1 MATIVPISHSIRW
14 RSRSRNSSMD
24 SVDNQHQQQQQ
35 QQQVAPV
42 SPYAGLVHLTSDAG
56 GWEEE
61 PSDDEDASFD
71 ELQTSAWLVVPR
83 EYANV
88 AQRSRRSSWSE
99 AAAPVS
105 PLSYTNSAAKSMER
119 RRADGSSS

>member
-24 SVDNQHQQQQQ
+24 SIDNYQQ
-35 QQQVAPV
+35 QQQVAPA
-42 SPYAGLVHLTSDAG
+42 SPYSSLHITSSSDTADE
-56 GWEEE
+56 WDEE

-83 EYANV
+83 EFANM
-88 AQRSRRSSWSE
+88 AQRSRRSSWAE

-105 PLSYTNSAAKSMER
+105 PLGYVHSAAKSIER
-119 RRADGSSS
+119 RRADGSHN